1 MALWRRLFAH
11 PGFERLK
18 SLYNDQFPLEV
29 HFVCADWIEEQ
40 IKQDQFVDFH
50 NDPLA
55 EQRAANFMHS
65 LITQLEQ
72 EKTKFTRQDQMS
84 IKYRIEAAINLFN
97 AQLPFNTLAMYRQ
110 IRDLIMYMQNFLD
123 NSNGSD
129 QFAFMDKES
138 IEINEKLALLH
149 NQVLSIKEKQNRYN
163 LELENFK
170 MLESS
175 EQLNATNNVVYH
187 GGLSDL
193 EAHKKRLNDEYV
205 QKKRMLTNNIESVA
219 HDLTRNIGTVIAE
232 ITEVQNIVIYK
243 RLARWQ
249 REQAL
254 AGNGAPLPV
263 NTLDEIQVWFEKLAE
278 LIWITRNVIDAVRRH
293 QIYQMNMESY
303 YEGYFTE
310 ITKKLEFLIVSG
322 FIVEKQPPQVMKT
335 NTR

>member
-40 IKQDQFVDFH
+40 IKQDQYVDFH
-50 NDPLA
+50 NDPSA
-55 EQRAANFMHS
+55 ETRAGNFMRS
-65 LITQLEQ
+65 LIDRLEQ
-72 EKTKFTRQDQMS
+72 EKVKFVRQEQMS
-84 IKYRIEAAINLFN
+84 IKYRIEGAIRTFN
-97 AQLPFNTLAMYRQ
+97 EQLPFNTLAMYRQ
-110 IRDLIMYMQNFLD
+110 IRDLILYMENFLD

-129 QFAFMDKES
+129 QFSFMDKES
-138 IEINEKLALLH
+138 MEINEKLGILH
-149 NQVLSIKEKQNRYN
+149 NQVLAIKEKQNRYN

-170 MLESS
+170 TLEYT
-175 EQLNATNNVVYH
+175 EQSNIANVYPTWN
-187 GGLSDL
+187 DL
-193 EAHKKRLNDEYV
+193 DGRKKRSTEEYI
-205 QKKRMLTNNIESVA
+205 QKKRILTTNIETVA
-219 HDLTRNIGTVIAE
+219 HELTRNIGVVIGE
-232 ITEVQNIVIYK
+232 ITEVQSIVIYK

-278 LIWITRNVIDAVRRH
+278 LIWITRNVIDAIRK
-293 QIYQMNMESY
+293 QNQMFQMNMDSY
-303 YEGYFTE
+303 YETYFTE